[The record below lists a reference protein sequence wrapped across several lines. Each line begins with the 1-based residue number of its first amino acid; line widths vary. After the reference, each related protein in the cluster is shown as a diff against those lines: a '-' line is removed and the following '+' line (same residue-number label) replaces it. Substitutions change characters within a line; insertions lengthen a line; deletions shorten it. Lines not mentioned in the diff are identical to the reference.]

1 MTSVEDRFSKINW
14 RKTLPLAATFL
25 FAIFLG
31 WAVSQA
37 LEVIRPSMVV
47 AAVFGLGFVLLISRN
62 PYWGVILIGF
72 FLPFERIGS
81 VELGFA
87 TLRISQILAVISMFS
102 WVAHSLTK
110 GSWKIVRN
118 PVFWP
123 ILIFIGLAWLSLI
136 NSPNTE
142 RSVVVL
148 SFTAFTILVSL
159 FLPNILTSEAKL
171 KTMITAIILG
181 MGVTTLFG
189 IYQFAGD
196 LAGLPTSLTG
206 LRELYTKDVLGFPRI
221 QSTALEPLYFANY
234 LLLPISL
241 LLTLFL
247 KKHSPFSRNV
257 SLVLLGLA
265 GVNFVLTVSRGGYI
279 AGAVSVL
286 FIALFTLRQL
296 FTVKNL
302 VAVVLVVA
310 LVGGVSVRFLN
321 QGEALE
327 KFVVHAQNI
336 FSGASYSE
344 RVETYEIAYRAVLE
358 HPLLGIGMGGFGP
371 YASFH
376 PYVVPSQGYQIVN
389 NEYLEL
395 AAENGILGLLAFVVI
410 LVTLA
415 VRTVKA
421 YQVTSSP
428 FLKSTLIGLSAAL
441 LGILIQYNTFS
452 ILYIMH
458 VWVTI
463 GLLMGVQQLV
473 LNQHEPIRRS

>member
-1 MTSVEDRFSKINW
+1 MTSLKDRFSHINW
-14 RKTLPLAATFL
+14 RQVLPLAATFL
-25 FAIFLG
+25 FAIALG
-31 WAVSQA
+31 WAVSEA
-37 LEVIRPSMVV
+37 LEVVKPSLVV
-47 AAVFGLGFVLLISRN
+47 GAVFGLGFALLISRN

-87 TLRISQILAVISMFS
+87 TLRISQILAVISIFS
-102 WVAHSLTK
+102 WIAHSISK

-123 ILIFIGLAWLSLI
+123 ILIFLGLAWLSLI
-136 NSPNTE
+136 NTPNAE
-142 RSVVVL
+142 RSIVVL
-148 SFTAFTILVSL
+148 SFTAFTIVVSL

-171 KTMITAIILG
+171 KTMLTAIIIG
-181 MGVTTLFG
+181 MGVTCVFG

-234 LLLPISL
+234 LLLPLSL

-257 SLVLLGLA
+257 SLLLLSLA
-265 GVNFVLTVSRGGYI
+265 GINFVLTVSRGGYI

-286 FIALFTLRQL
+286 FIAAFTLRQL
-296 FTVKNL
+296 LTVRNL
-302 VAVVLVVA
+302 VTVVVVVA
-310 LVGGVSVRFLN
+310 LVGGISVRFLN

-327 KFVVHAQNI
+327 KFVEHAQNI
-336 FSGASYSE
+336 FGGASYSE
-344 RVETYEIAYRAVLE
+344 RVETYEIAYRAILE

-371 YASFH
+371 YASYH

-421 YQVTSSP
+421 YQVTRSS
-428 FLKSTLIGLSAAL
+428 FLKSVIIGLSAAL

-463 GLLMGVQQLV
+463 GLLMCVQQLV
-473 LNQHEPIRRS
+473 LNRNESVQ

>member
-1 MTSVEDRFSKINW
+1 MTSLKNRFSQLNW
-14 RKTLPLAATFL
+14 RLILPLAATFL
-25 FAIFLG
+25 FAIGLG
-31 WAVSQA
+31 WVVSQS
-37 LEVIRPSMVV
+37 LEVVKPSLVV
-47 AAVFGLGFVLLISRN
+47 STVFGLGFVLLISRN

-87 TLRISQILAVISMFS
+87 TLRISQILAVISIFS
-102 WVAHSLTK
+102 WIAHSISK

-123 ILIFIGLAWLSLI
+123 ILVFLSLAWLSLI
-136 NSPNTE
+136 NTPNTE

-171 KTMITAIILG
+171 KTMLTAIIIG
-181 MGVTTLFG
+181 MGVTCVFG

-234 LLLPISL
+234 LLLPLSL
-241 LLTLFL
+241 LLTFFL
-247 KKHSPFSRNV
+247 KKQSPFSRNV
-257 SLVLLGLA
+257 SLILLSLA

-286 FIALFTLRQL
+286 VIAAFTLRQL
-296 FTVKNL
+296 FTLKNL
-302 VAVVLVVA
+302 VTVVIVVA
-310 LVGGVSVRFLN
+310 LVGGISVRFLN

-327 KFVVHAQNI
+327 KFVEHAQNI
-336 FSGASYSE
+336 FGGASYSE
-344 RVETYEIAYRAVLE
+344 RVETYEIAYRAILE

-371 YASFH
+371 YASYH

-410 LVTLA
+410 LITLA
-415 VRTVKA
+415 IRTVKA
-421 YQVTSSP
+421 YQVTQSN
-428 FLKSTLIGLSAAL
+428 FLKSVIIGLSAAFI
-441 LGILIQYNTFS
+441 GILVQYNTFS

-463 GLLMGVQQLV
+463 GLLMCVQQLI
-473 LNQHEPIRRS
+473 LNRHESV

>member
-1 MTSVEDRFSKINW
+1 MTSLKDRFSNIHW
-14 RKTLPLAATFL
+14 RQVLPLTI
-25 FAIFLG
+25 IFLLAIGVG
-31 WAVSQA
+31 WMVSQS
-37 LEVIRPSMVV
+37 LEVVKPSVVV
-47 AAVFGLGFVLLISRN
+47 AAALGLGFVLLISRN

-87 TLRISQILAVISMFS
+87 TLRISQILALISIVS
-102 WVAHSLTK
+102 WLAHGVSK
-110 GSWKIVRN
+110 GSLKVVRN

-123 ILIFIGLAWLSLI
+123 ILIFLGLAWLSLI
-136 NSPNTE
+136 NAPNTE

-148 SFTAFTILVSL
+148 TFTAFTIVVSL
-159 FLPNILTSEAKL
+159 FLPNILTSESRL
-171 KTMITAIILG
+171 KTMLTAIMLG
-181 MGVTTLFG
+181 MGVTCAFG

-206 LRELYTKDVLGFPRI
+206 LRELYTKDILGFPRI

-234 LLLPISL
+234 LLLPLSL

-247 KKHSPFSRNV
+247 KKQSPFSRNV
-257 SLVLLGLA
+257 SMVLLLLA

-279 AGAVSVL
+279 AGAVSLL
-286 FIALFTLRQL
+286 FIAAFTLRQL
-296 FTVKNL
+296 LTIKNIIAL
-302 VAVVLVVA
+302 LVVIT
-310 LVGGVSVRFLN
+310 LVGGISIRFLN

-327 KFVVHAQNI
+327 KFVEHAQNI
-336 FSGASYSE
+336 FGGASYSE
-344 RVETYEIAYRAVLE
+344 RVETYEIAYRAILE
-358 HPLLGIGMGGFGP
+358 HPLLGIGMGSFGP

-376 PYVVPSQGYQIVN
+376 PYVVPDQGYQIVN

-395 AAENGILGLLAFVVI
+395 AAENGILGLLAFILI

-415 VRTVKA
+415 VRTIKA
-421 YQVTSSP
+421 YQITQSA
-428 FLKSTLIGLSAAL
+428 FLKSVIIGLSAAF

-463 GLLMGVQQLV
+463 GLLMCVQQLI
-473 LNQHEPIRRS
+473 LNTHEPVQ